1 MEWLVGWLKENKD
14 AMLALAGLISPFT
27 ALLAAFVSY
36 RAVVT
41 GPRIQREIAQEQYRL
56 TDRQIAV
63 QEATVALSDRKMRAD
78 LLGSYDQNWID
89 TFRATLAE
97 LVQLIMERMP
107 IIDIRKNNNPEYQS
121 ERLIE
126 IGNGMALLIVKLRL
140 LLGSSNP
147 DHLSYITEIRNWAD
161 PKQDLDEWRA
171 LGHEIITRGNA
182 IIAKREEQIASRTD
196 ANSAPGM
203 LWNS

>member
-1 MEWLVGWLKENKD
+1 MEPLIGWLKENKD

-56 TDRQIAV
+56 TNRQIAI

-78 LLGSYDQNWID
+78 LLGSYDQKWID

-97 LVQLIMERMP
+97 LIPLVMERMP
-107 IIDIRKNNNPEYQS
+107 IIDIRKNKNPEYQS

-126 IGNGMALLIVKLRL
+126 IGNRIALLLVKLRL
-140 LLGSSNP
+140 ILGSSNP
-147 DHLSYITEIRNWAD
+147 NHLRYITDIRKWAN
-161 PKQDLDEWRA
+161 PEQGLAEWRA
-171 LGHEIITRGNA
+171 LGYELITRGNA
-182 IIAKREEQIASRTD
+182 IIAEREEQIASRAE
-196 ANSAPGM
+196 ANSAPEM
-203 LWNS
+203 SQNS

>member
-1 MEWLVGWLKENKD
+1 
-14 AMLALAGLISPFT
+14 
-27 ALLAAFVSY
+27 
-36 RAVVT
+36 
-41 GPRIQREIAQEQYRL
+41 
-56 TDRQIAV
+56 
-63 QEATVALSDRKMRAD
+63 
-78 LLGSYDQNWID
+78 
-89 TFRATLAE
+89 
-97 LVQLIMERMP
+97 MP